1 MDRKRGFYR
10 HLQQETG
17 IYSAQALS
25 LSTNGTVQSLDTGA
39 HAASLI
45 PTFVR
50 LAMQLLEFGSL
61 LALFLKLY
69 FHARLL
75 MAQNR
80 ILNLKLQLW
89 EITFLCSRVQI
100 FFIRLAHGFPLSECW
115 PRIKSVNRH

>member
-25 LSTNGTVQSLDTGA
+25 LSTNGTVQSLDTNA
-39 HAASLI
+39 VAVSLI
-45 PTFVR
+45 PTFAR
-50 LAMQLLEFGSL
+50 LAIQLLEFGNL

-80 ILNLKLQLW
+80 ILNFKLQLW
-89 EITFLCSRVQI
+89 
-100 FFIRLAHGFPLSECW
+100 
-115 PRIKSVNRH
+115 